1 MPDLMIA
8 AFPSEHQA
16 ESARRRLFEL
26 TRGDHLEVVDAVVAV
41 RETDGTVRLNE
52 LVSINAQGAI
62 PAGMWGALVGMM
74 FLNPLLA
81 EAEAGDQG
89 ALSDHLA
96 DAGIHDAF
104 LREAASALRPGQAAL
119 CVMVQEAVAE
129 RLLPELARPARTV
142 LRTNLTKA
150 QERRLRA
157 AIGQD

>member
-8 AFPSEHQA
+8 AYESEHQA
-16 ESARRRLFEL
+16 EAARRRLFEL
-26 TRGDHLEVVDAVVAV
+26 RRGDRLDVVDAVVAV
-41 RETDGTVRLNE
+41 READGTVRLNQ
-52 LVSINAQGAI
+52 LVHVTAQGAI
-62 PAGMWGALVGMM
+62 PAGMWGALVGMI

-81 EAEAGDQG
+81 AAEAGDSG

-104 LREAASALRPGQAAL
+104 LSEAASALRPGHAAL
-119 CVMVQEAVAE
+119 CVMVHDAIAE
-129 RLLPELARPARTV
+129 RLLPEMARPARTV
-142 LRTNLTKA
+142 LRTSLTLA